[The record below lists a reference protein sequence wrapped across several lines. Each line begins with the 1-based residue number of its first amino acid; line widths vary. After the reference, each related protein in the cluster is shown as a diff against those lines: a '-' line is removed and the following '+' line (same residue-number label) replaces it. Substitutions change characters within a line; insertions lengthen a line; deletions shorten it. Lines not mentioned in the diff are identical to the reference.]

1 MSKTSLL
8 AQLNSELQALIRECL
23 PKICTV
29 FPLHRS
35 QRLGIGSGWFYS
47 SDLIVTN
54 NHNLP
59 YGSKSEIMIRS
70 AQYGEIRASIR
81 GCDSDTD
88 LAVLHVPGLDLK
100 PFQVRES
107 PAQIGELCLTMGTP
121 LGEGNQDSV
130 ALGVVSGLGRQVF
143 LGDAKHEEAI
153 QTDALS
159 NQGNSGG
166 PLVDI
171 NGHVI
176 GVNFAGAR
184 SEAGFSGIG
193 YAIPAATVRDI
204 VPELI
209 EYGSIARASIG
220 VSITARTLKTESGFE
235 SRLQVVK
242 VSNPDSPLKQGDFI
256 ISINNQ
262 EVYKRYELM
271 RLLNRQAIGCSLSM
285 EIKRSGTISPVE
297 IQASLKPPRQEVDKQ

>member
-8 AQLNSELQALIRECL
+8 AQLNSELQALIKDCL
-23 PKICTV
+23 PKVCTV
-29 FPLHRS
+29 FPMHRA
-35 QRLGIGSGWFYS
+35 QRIGTGSGWFYS
-47 SDLIVTN
+47 SDHIVTN

-70 AQYGEIRASIR
+70 AKYGEIRASIC

-100 PFQVRES
+100 PFSLRES
-107 PAQIGELCLTMGTP
+107 PAKIGEMCLTIGTP
-121 LGEGNQDSV
+121 LGERNQDSV

-209 EYGSIARASIG
+209 EHGSIARASIG

-242 VSNPDSPLKQGDFI
+242 VSNPDSHLKQGDFI
-256 ISINNQ
+256 ISVNDQ
-262 EVYKRYELM
+262 EVHRRYELM
-271 RLLNRQAIGCSLSM
+271 RLLNRQSIGCNLRM
-285 EIKRSGTISPVE
+285 EIQRSGAKSYVE
-297 IQASLKPPRQEVDKQ
+297 VRAFAKPTKNQIDK